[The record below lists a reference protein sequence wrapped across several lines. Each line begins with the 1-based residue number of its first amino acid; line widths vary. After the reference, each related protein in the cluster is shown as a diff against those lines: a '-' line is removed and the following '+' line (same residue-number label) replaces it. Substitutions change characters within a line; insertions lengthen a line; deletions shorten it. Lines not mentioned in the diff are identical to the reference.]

1 MSWKTLVYSAPLTNT
16 QNFGN
21 EVSESAAGTWISP
34 LSFVD
39 MIGST
44 NFAAQTQDGAVHATI
59 NQQVLQVICLFDVE
73 FRQPCPD
80 IGTFGSK
87 SHKYAL
93 QTFPRSVLSGE
104 QRRLQIRSNGDGCEV
119 KEDVSKGSIV
129 QSGLSGHGSGTGVIN
144 QNSSSSRDSRGYDE
158 YVNVSTSLLPTAL
171 SGTRSVASPMIR
183 GLSPRRDKG

>member
-1 MSWKTLVYSAPLTNT
+1 VYHAPLTNT

-87 SHKYAL
+87 SHQYAL
-93 QTFPRSVLSGE
+93 QNFPRSVLSKSQTLTYDDGKDVISNKK
-104 QRRLQIRSNGDGCEV
+104 QGTVTSSRSESKDQDSKRFAEDFVEV
-119 KEDVSKGSIV
+119 PAALVSSN
-129 QSGLSGHGSGTGVIN
+129 HGSSVSQFVPTSAFDTRRIAIPIVRGV
-144 QNSSSSRDSRGYDE
+144 
-158 YVNVSTSLLPTAL
+158 
-171 SGTRSVASPMIR
+171 
-183 GLSPRRDKG
+183 SPRRDKG

>member
-87 SHKYAL
+87 SHQYAL
-93 QTFPRSVLSGE
+93 QNFPRSVLSKTQTLTYDDGKGISDKKQGTVTSE
-104 QRRLQIRSNGDGCEV
+104 RSESKVQDSKRFAEDYVEVPAHSGSSLSQFVPTSAFDTRRIAIPMVR
-119 KEDVSKGSIV
+119 
-129 QSGLSGHGSGTGVIN
+129 GV
-144 QNSSSSRDSRGYDE
+144 
-158 YVNVSTSLLPTAL
+158 
-171 SGTRSVASPMIR
+171 
-183 GLSPRRDKG
+183 SPRRDKG